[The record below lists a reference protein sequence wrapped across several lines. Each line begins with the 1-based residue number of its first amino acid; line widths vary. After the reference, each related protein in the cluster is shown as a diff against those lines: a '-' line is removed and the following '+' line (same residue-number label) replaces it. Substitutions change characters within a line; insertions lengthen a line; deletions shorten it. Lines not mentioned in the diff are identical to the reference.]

1 MSGVVPI
8 GTADSKCMVPGGTV
22 SRGVVVPTKSKREP
36 DAPSLTLRR
45 RILDAAF
52 SAFTED
58 GYAATSTLEI
68 ATRAKVSKRD
78 LYTLVGSK
86 HELLIACITDRAGRL
101 RASLGLPEVRDRES
115 LERTLIAFA
124 DQQLRIVSDPKA
136 LAMFRLAIAEAERAP
151 EIAHA
156 LESIARVASRATL
169 VEIVGSAVGRSL
181 LAGDP
186 LEMVE
191 TFTALL
197 FGNVLVTWLL
207 HVAEPPGARDMKLRA
222 QRVTRAFLK
231 LYLL

>member
-1 MSGVVPI
+1 
-8 GTADSKCMVPGGTV
+8 MVPGGTL
-22 SRGVVVPTKSKREP
+22 SRGAVVPTSPKREP
-36 DAPSLTLRR
+36 NGPALTLRR

-52 SAFTED
+52 STFTEE

-86 HELLIACITDRAGRL
+86 HELLVACITDRAGRL
-101 RASLGLPEVRDRES
+101 RASLGLPEVRDRKS
-115 LERTLIAFA
+115 LENTLIAFA
-124 DQQLRIVSDPKA
+124 EQQLRVVSDPNA
-136 LAMFRLAIAEAERAP
+136 IAMFRLAIAEAERAP

-156 LESIARVASRATL
+156 LDSIARAAGRASLLET
-169 VEIVGSAVGRSL
+169 VKGAVGRSL

-191 TFTALL
+191 TFAALL

-222 QRVTRAFLK
+222 QRATKAFLK
-231 LYLL
+231 LYLC

>member
-1 MSGVVPI
+1 
-8 GTADSKCMVPGGTV
+8 MVPDGTV
-22 SRGVVVPTKSKREP
+22 SRGAVVRTRPKREP
-36 DAPSLTLRR
+36 DAPALTLRR

-52 SAFTED
+52 SAFTEE

-101 RASLGLPEVRDRES
+101 RASLGLPDVHDRES

-124 DQQLRIVSDPKA
+124 EQQLRVVSDPNA
-136 LAMFRLAIAEAERAP
+136 IAMLRLAIAEAERAP

-156 LESIARVASRATL
+156 LESIAREAGRASL
-169 VEIVGSAVGRSL
+169 FEIVDDAVGRSL
-181 LAGDP
+181 LAGDQ

-207 HVAEPPGARDMKLRA
+207 RVAEPPGARDVKLRA
-222 QRVTRAFLK
+222 QRVTSGFLK
-231 LYLL
+231 LYLR

>member
-1 MSGVVPI
+1 
-8 GTADSKCMVPGGTV
+8 MVPGGTV
-22 SRGVVVPTKSKREP
+22 SRGAVVPTRPKPEP
-36 DAPSLTLRR
+36 DAPALTLRR

-78 LYTLVGSK
+78 LYTLVGTK
-86 HELLIACITDRAGRL
+86 QELLVACITDRAGRL
-101 RASLGLPEVRDRES
+101 RASLGLPEVRDQES
-115 LERTLIAFA
+115 LEHTLIAFA
-124 DQQLRIVSDPKA
+124 EQQLRVVSDPNA
-136 LAMFRLAIAEAERAP
+136 IAMFRLAIAEAERAP

-156 LESIARVASRATL
+156 LESIAREAGRVSL
-169 VEIVGSAVGRSL
+169 LEIVNGAIRRSL

-207 HVAEPPGARDMKLRA
+207 HVTEPPGARDMKLRA
-222 QRVTRAFLK
+222 QRVTSAFLK
-231 LYLL
+231 LYL

>member
-1 MSGVVPI
+1 LVPA
-8 GTADSKCMVPGGTV
+8 GTNVSKCMVPGGTV
-22 SRGVVVPTKSKREP
+22 SRGAIVPTRPKPEP
-36 DAPSLTLRR
+36 DVPALTLRS

-52 SAFTED
+52 SAFTEE

-78 LYTLVGSK
+78 LYTLVGTK

-115 LERTLIAFA
+115 LEHTLIAFA
-124 DQQLRIVSDPKA
+124 ERQLRVVSDPNA
-136 LAMFRLAIAEAERAP
+136 IAMFRLAIAEAERAP

-156 LESIARVASRATL
+156 LESIAREAGRASL
-169 VEIVGSAVGRSL
+169 LEIVNGAIGRSL

-207 HVAEPPGARDMKLRA
+207 HVAEPPGARDMKQRA
-222 QRVTRAFLK
+222 QRVTSAFLK
-231 LYLL
+231 LYL